1 VRHTLVMG
9 SVTTIMDEPT
19 MPVLP
24 RDHLGRMA
32 FSSARAAMFV
42 SLRAPV
48 YFYNIVAPD
57 GWVQGRPV
65 VLGGTLAAAGID
77 AVVGW
82 QLRRQR
88 RSLLPVRL
96 VLDLTYVC
104 LAAIAVPPTWPY
116 SGVLLILAPTMIELV
131 AVHGLLLGSLFAI
144 AANLD
149 MYFARKSVG
158 ANPYTF
164 ELFFYGCWI
173 LAVGTG
179 AFAMIELA
187 GRQHQRRFLSERQA
201 FRNLVVLQTR
211 NEFLLGR
218 GGAVT
223 EALNRAWYQ
232 LQLRLGRVARA
243 AREEF
248 REQQVRLADE
258 TRQQA
263 MYLGDVLSEIA
274 AAQRSDRPA
283 VAEHLHL
290 TIKREQRLQV
300 LTPAQAAALVDQLTP
315 LNLTGPHLARVEASD
330 QITGE
335 LQLRIGD
342 HSLHVPAARGRRLA
356 LVPAAVIFGSGSLIA
371 LVNPIY
377 GDLPLAPVL
386 LAIVST
392 MLLGLAAERKR
403 RKNAQRGLRYLW
415 LATLSPALLTLFM
428 TAVLPVHWKLTGG
441 RIIMPAMIGLTASL
455 YMLGIIWLEL
465 SWRIRGITTLFCATW
480 LVIAI
485 EMNPYGAPPLWS
497 IIGNLAIPAS
507 VILAVL
513 SFDSRNRDLGLRLHD
528 QWVAALHLQAN
539 EIRHQSIGEEIHA
552 LQRQIEAATRLV
564 GSTMDDHGMQE
575 ASRHLS
581 EAEFY
586 LDTMR
591 PADESKYS

>member
-1 VRHTLVMG
+1 MMAIV
-9 SVTTIMDEPT
+9 DEPAT
-19 MPVLP
+19 PVLP

-57 GWVQGRPV
+57 GWVQGRPI

-77 AVVGW
+77 AVIGW
-82 QLRRQR
+82 QLRRR
-88 RSLLPVRL
+88 GRSLLPVRL
-96 VLDLTYVC
+96 VLDLIYVC

-116 SGVLLILAPTMIELV
+116 SGVLLILAPIMIELV
-131 AVHGLLLGSLFAI
+131 AVHGLLLGSLFVI

-149 MYFARKSVG
+149 MYFARKLVA

-173 LAVGTG
+173 LAVGTA
-179 AFAMIELA
+179 AFAVIELA

-223 EALNRAWYQ
+223 EAINRAWYQ
-232 LQLRLGRVARA
+232 LQIRLGQVALA

-248 REQQVRLADE
+248 RRQQERLAAE

-263 MYLGDVLSEIA
+263 RYLADVLSEIA
-274 AAQRSDRPA
+274 AAQRSDQPA

-290 TIKREQRLQV
+290 TAGREQRLQV
-300 LTPAQAAALVDQLTP
+300 LTPRQAAALIDQLAP
-315 LNLTGPHLARVEASD
+315 LNLTGQHLVTVEASD

-335 LQLRIGD
+335 LQLRVGG
-342 HSLHVPAARGRRLA
+342 HSLYVPPARGRRLA

-371 LVNPIY
+371 LVDPIY
-377 GDLPLAPVL
+377 ADLPLAPVL
-386 LAIVST
+386 LAIVFT
-392 MLLGLAAERKR
+392 ALLGLAAERKR
-403 RKNAQRGLRYLW
+403 QKNAHQGLGYLW
-415 LATLSPALLTLFM
+415 LATLSPALLALFM
-428 TAVLPVHWKLTGG
+428 TAVLPVHWKLADG
-441 RIIMPAMIGLTASL
+441 RIIVPALVGLTASL
-455 YMLGIIWLEL
+455 YMFGIIWLEL
-465 SWRIRGITTLFCATW
+465 SWRTRSITILFCAAW

-485 EMNPYGAPPLWS
+485 EMNPYGAPALWS
-497 IIGNLAIPAS
+497 ILGNLAIPAS
-507 VILAVL
+507 VIFAVL

-528 QWVAALHLQAN
+528 QWVTALHRRAD
-539 EIRHQSIGEEIHA
+539 EVRRRSVEEETRA

-564 GSTMDDHGMQE
+564 QPTMDNHNMQE
-575 ASRHLS
+575 ALRCLS
-581 EAEFY
+581 EAQFY
-586 LDTMR
+586 LDAMR
-591 PADESKYS
+591 PEGESEYA